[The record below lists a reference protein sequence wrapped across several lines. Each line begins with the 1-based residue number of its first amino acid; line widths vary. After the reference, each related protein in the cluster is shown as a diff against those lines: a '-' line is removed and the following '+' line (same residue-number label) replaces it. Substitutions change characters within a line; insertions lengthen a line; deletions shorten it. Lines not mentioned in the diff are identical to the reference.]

1 MLPAI
6 LTTLLWSCSAIC
18 AARSA
23 KIVGG
28 APANLTR
35 MIVAAIL
42 LGMCAHTAGRSLL
55 GGDALPWFIASGF
68 IGFGLGD
75 VAMFGAIGR
84 IGPRLTMLLTH
95 CIAAPLA
102 AITEWLWLGTRL
114 GWEQIV
120 CALVI
125 LGGVALA
132 LAPDRGIKIP
142 RRTFWTGV
150 LCGLGSAAGQG
161 FGSVLSRKAS
171 AFYPATH
178 GITEGII
185 GGATAAYER
194 ILPGI
199 LIALA
204 FFLLTKR
211 IAESREPH
219 AWPRAWPWIIGNA
232 LAGPSIGVAVYQ
244 WGVATTPT
252 GILMPIVA
260 TVPVLTQFLA
270 WKIEGHHPTRR
281 TVLGGIV
288 AVAGVIA
295 LAAASGKL
303 KFG

>member
-23 KIVGG
+23 RIVGG

-35 MIVAAIL
+35 MLVAAVL
-42 LGMCAHTAGRSLL
+42 LGIFAHTAGRSLL
-55 GGDALPWFIASGF
+55 GGPALPWFVKSG
-68 IGFGLGD
+68 IVGFGLGD
-75 VAMFGAIGR
+75 VAMFAAIGR

-95 CIAAPLA
+95 CLAAPLA
-102 AITEWLWLGTRL
+102 ALTEWLWLGARL
-114 GWEQIV
+114 GWEEIA

-132 LAPDRGIKIP
+132 LAPDGGVKIP
-142 RRTFWTGV
+142 RRTFWFGV

-171 AFYPATH
+171 AYCPVTH
-178 GITEGII
+178 GIAEGMI

-194 ILPGI
+194 IVPGI
-199 LIALA
+199 LVALL
-204 FFLLTKR
+204 FFLLTR
-211 IAESREPH
+211 RTPESREPR

-232 LAGPSIGVAVYQ
+232 LAGPGIGVAVYQ
-244 WGVATTPT
+244 WGVATTRT

-260 TVPVLTQFLA
+260 TVPVITQFLA
-270 WKIEGHHPTRR
+270 WKVEGLHPTRR
-281 TVLGGIV
+281 TVLGGII
-288 AVAGVIA
+288 AVAGAVG
-295 LAAASGKL
+295 LLAASGKL
-303 KFG
+303 KF

>member
-23 KIVGG
+23 KIVGS
-28 APANLTR
+28 APANLSR

-42 LGMCAHTAGRSLL
+42 LGLCAHTAGRSLL
-55 GGDALPWFIASGF
+55 GGPALPWFVASGL

-75 VAMFGAIGR
+75 VAMFAALGR

-95 CIAAPLA
+95 CLAAPLA

-114 GWEQIV
+114 GLAEIA
-120 CALVI
+120 CAVAI

-132 LAPDRGIKIP
+132 LAPDRGVKIP
-142 RRTFWTGV
+142 RRTFWVGV

-178 GITEGII
+178 GIIEGMI

-194 ILPGI
+194 IVPGI
-199 LIALA
+199 FIAFI
-204 FFLLTKR
+204 FFLLARRT
-211 IAESREPH
+211 AEKCEPGTWSRG
-219 AWPRAWPWIIGNA
+219 WPWIIGNA
-232 LAGPSIGVAVYQ
+232 LAGPCIGVAVYQ

-281 TVLGGIV
+281 TVFGGFI
-288 AVAGVIA
+288 AVGGVIA
-295 LAAASGKL
+295 LAYASGKL
-303 KFG
+303 KF

>member
-6 LTTLLWSCSAIC
+6 LTTMLWSCSAIC

-28 APANLTR
+28 APANLAR
-35 MIVAAIL
+35 MIVAAVL

-55 GGDALPWFIASGF
+55 GGPALPWFIASGF

-95 CIAAPLA
+95 CLAAPLA

-114 GWEQIV
+114 GWAEIA

-132 LAPDRGIKIP
+132 LAPDHGAKIP
-142 RRTFWTGV
+142 RRAFWIGV

-194 ILPGI
+194 IVPGI
-199 LIALA
+199 LVALV
-204 FFLLTKR
+204 FFLLARST
-211 IAESREPH
+211 ADSREPR

-232 LAGPSIGVAVYQ
+232 LAGPSIGVAIYQ

-281 TVLGGIV
+281 TVLGGII

-303 KFG
+303 KL

>member
-1 MLPAI
+1 M
-6 LTTLLWSCSAIC
+6 
-18 AARSA
+18 
-23 KIVGG
+23 IVG
-28 APANLTR
+28 
-35 MIVAAIL
+35 AAL
-42 LGMCAHTAGRSLL
+42 LGMCAHSAGRALL
-55 GGDALPWFIASGF
+55 GGPALPWFVASGF

-75 VAMFGAIGR
+75 VAMFCAIAR

-102 AITEWLWLGTRL
+102 AFTEWMWLGTRL
-114 GWEQIV
+114 GWAEIA

-132 LAPDRGIKIP
+132 LAPDRGVKIP
-142 RRTFWTGV
+142 RRAFWIGV
-150 LCGLGSAAGQG
+150 VCGLGSAAGQG

-171 AFYPATH
+171 ALSVANISNPAAH
-178 GITEGII
+178 GILEGMI

-194 ILPGI
+194 IVPGI
-199 LIALA
+199 LIALL

-211 IAESREPH
+211 TAGSRAPG
-219 AWPRAWPWIIGNA
+219 AWPRAWPWIIGNS
-232 LAGPSIGVAVYQ
+232 LAGPCIGVAIYQ

-281 TVLGGIV
+281 TVLGGII
-288 AVAGVIA
+288 AGGGVIA

-303 KFG
+303 KF

>member
-28 APANLTR
+28 APANLSR
-35 MIVAAIL
+35 MVVAAIL
-42 LGMCAHTAGRSLL
+42 LGLCAHTAGRSLL
-55 GGDALPWFIASGF
+55 GGPALPWFIASGL

-75 VAMFGAIGR
+75 VAMFAALGR

-95 CIAAPLA
+95 CLAAPLA

-114 GWEQIV
+114 GIAEIA

-132 LAPDRGIKIP
+132 LAPDRGVKIP
-142 RRTFWTGV
+142 RRAFWIGV

-178 GITEGII
+178 GIVEGMI

-194 ILPGI
+194 IVPGI
-199 LIALA
+199 LIALI

-211 IAESREPH
+211 TTETCEPGTWSRG
-219 AWPRAWPWIIGNA
+219 WPWIIANA

-281 TVLGGIV
+281 TVLGGVI
-288 AVAGVIA
+288 AVAGVVA

-303 KFG
+303 KF